1 MSNNLPI
8 SNNKRRSRSRTYSE
22 IIREPLEYPIDISC
36 EVTIKEKMSFV
47 LMILKSTVPIILSK

>member
-22 IIREPLEYPIDISC
+22 IIREPLEYPIDIC
-36 EVTIKEKMSFV
+36 EVTVKEKMSFV